1 MAQRPQRVTNVT
13 AMRAALLSAGKS
25 PLEIVE
31 DVDIEEPRPDEVLIK
46 VSNSGICHSD
56 TTVQDGGYSVPTILG
71 HEASGVVEMLGSGV
85 THLAVGD
92 HVVLTPLAPCGHCA
106 ACARHEAAECPEA
119 LSFATNARPD
129 GSTPF
134 SRQGT
139 PVWRGLGVGA
149 FAEFTVVPAS
159 GAVRIDPD
167 IPLDVACVIGCAMQ
181 TGVGAVFNTA
191 KVERGATVV
200 VMGLGGIG
208 QAIVSGAAVAGASRI
223 IASDPAEGRRDAA
236 SSFGATDLVDPA
248 AVDLVSTVMD
258 LTGGSGADYA
268 FDAVGSAALVE
279 QGVNSTRVGGTTV
292 MVGASP
298 IEENVTINAAVLFMT
313 MQKKLLGCLLGSCWP
328 ARDIPLMLD
337 LWRSGRL
344 DLERMVSHR
353 LPLSDVN
360 QGIAK
365 LHAADGIR
373 TVLDV
378 AD

>member
-1 MAQRPQRVTNVT
+1 
-13 AMRAALLSAGKS
+13 MRAALLTAGQS

-31 DVDIEEPRPDEVLIK
+31 DVDIEEPRANEVLIK
-46 VSNSGICHSD
+46 ISHSGICHSD
-56 TTVQDGGYSVPTILG
+56 TTVQDGGYSIPTILG

-106 ACARHEAAECPEA
+106 ACARHEATECTEA
-119 LSFATNARPD
+119 LAFATNARPD
-129 GSTPF
+129 GTTPF
-134 SRQGT
+134 SRNGA

-149 FAEFTVVPAS
+149 FAEYTVVPAS

-167 IPLDVACVIGCAMQ
+167 IPLEVACVIGCAMQ

-208 QAIVSGAAVAGASRI
+208 QAIVGGAAVAGASRI
-223 IASDPAEGRRDAA
+223 IASDPAEGRREMA
-236 SSFGATDLVDPA
+236 SSFGATDLVDPT

-258 LTGGSGADYA
+258 LTSGTGADYA

-279 QGVNSTRVGGTTV
+279 QGINSTRVGGTTV

-328 ARDIPLMLD
+328 TRDIPLMLD
-337 LWRSGRL
+337 LWRRGRL
-344 DLERMVSHR
+344 DLERMISHR
-353 LPLSDVN
+353 LPLREVN

-365 LHAADGIR
+365 LHATDGIR
-373 TVLDV
+373 TLLDV
-378 AD
+378 AN